1 MSVRSRLSSGSGQ
14 PVPQSL
20 SSGCCCCCGGA
31 PAGSAGLAVFGAA
44 FEVGCKGAMT
54 RFDCDAEAELA
65 DWAASAGFLDG
76 VGRLLDSGGQLPG
89 S

>member
-1 MSVRSRLSSGSGQ
+1 
-14 PVPQSL
+14 
-20 SSGCCCCCGGA
+20 
-31 PAGSAGLAVFGAA
+31 
-44 FEVGCKGAMT
+44 MT

-89 S
+89 SRRKELLLRNRLRLLNC